1 MSIFKSR
8 KNMFKS
14 KRARIRAFSYLFTAF
29 IVALVFGTY
38 GYILSYRI
46 RTELEYSYQRNL
58 SDLGQYVN
66 NIDTSLVKTTYA
78 GTPLQTVGLSTKIFR
93 DSANAKSSMSQLPF
107 SDTRLDNTNK
117 FLSQVGDYAY
127 TISQSVLANKSIT
140 DEQRQ
145 NLIQLSDYAK
155 KLSSDI
161 SDILTDIQSG
171 RLRIGEVQDVVAK
184 NIKNNPNASELD
196 SFQKIENSFTNYPT
210 LIYDGPYSDH
220 ISKLNPEYLK
230 DRIDITENDAKVIAA
245 KFLNIPQSKLSFSG
259 QGQGTITS
267 YNYSYNDIYIEISK
281 KGGQVIMYLDGRK
294 MEAPKYDQT
303 TAIKKAE
310 DFLKNLGMTSMKESY
325 FLNANGVVTVNFAYV
340 QNNVICY
347 TDLIKVNVAL
357 DKGNVISYE
366 ATGFLMNHK
375 TRTIPAPTLTVAQA
389 QSNVSKF
396 LKINSNRLVIIPDEA
411 KNEKYC
417 YEFNCTGE
425 KGEPLLVYINATNGV
440 EEQILLLLSTPG
452 GTLTM

>member
-1 MSIFKSR
+1 MSIFKSK

-14 KRARIRAFSYLFTAF
+14 KRARIRAFSYLFTTF
-29 IVALVFGTY
+29 IVALIFGTY

-46 RTELEYSYQRNL
+46 RTDLEYSYQRNL

-66 NIDTSLVKTTYA
+66 SIDTSLIKTTYA

-107 SDTRLDNTNK
+107 NDTRLDNTNK

-127 TISQSVLANKSIT
+127 TLSQSVLSNKEVT
-140 DEQRQ
+140 NEQRQ
-145 NLIQLSDYAK
+145 TLINLSDYAK
-155 KLSSDI
+155 KLSADI
-161 SDILTDIQSG
+161 SDILYDIQSG
-171 RLRIGEVQDVVAK
+171 RLRIGEVHNAISK
-184 NIKNNPNASELD
+184 GIKNNKNSSELD
-196 SFQKIENSFTNYPT
+196 SFKKIEDSFTNYPT

-220 ISKLNPEYLK
+220 ISKLTPEFLK
-230 DRIDITENDAKVIAA
+230 NKSDISQTDAQKIAA
-245 KFLNIPQSKLSFSG
+245 KFMNVPISNCTFSG

-267 YNYSYNDIYIEISK
+267 YNYSSEEKYIEISK
-281 KGGQVIMYLDGRK
+281 KDGQVVMFLNGRK
-294 MEAPKYDQT
+294 LGSATIDQQ
-303 TAIKKAE
+303 TAVKKAE
-310 DFLKNLGMTSMKESY
+310 EFLSSIGMTSMKESY
-325 FLNANGVVTVNFAYV
+325 YLNANGVVTVNFAYI

-347 TDLIKVNVAL
+347 TDLIKISIAL
-357 DKGNVISYE
+357 DKGDVINYE
-366 ATGFLMNHK
+366 ATGFLMNNRP
-375 TRTIPAPTLTVAQA
+375 RTIPAPAQTVSQA
-389 QSNVSKF
+389 EKNVSKF

-425 KGEPLLVYINATNGV
+425 KGEKLLVYINATNGA
-440 EEQILLLLSTPG
+440 EEQILLLLNTPG